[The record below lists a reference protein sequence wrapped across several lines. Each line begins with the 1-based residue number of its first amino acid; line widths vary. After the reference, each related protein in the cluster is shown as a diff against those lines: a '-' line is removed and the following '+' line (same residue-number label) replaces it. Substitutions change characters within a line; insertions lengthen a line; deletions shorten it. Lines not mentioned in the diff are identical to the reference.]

1 MVFSSLA
8 LKPRPAHPRGT
19 CQRYNTGVPLP
30 EMPVPSRES
39 QPDSP
44 ARHRHAVYASEATG
58 LLLIA
63 LLLLVLTLVRYWH
76 DIHWSLR

>member
-1 MVFSSLA
+1 M
-8 LKPRPAHPRGT
+8 
-19 CQRYNTGVPLP
+19 
-30 EMPVPSRES
+30 PSRES
-39 QPDSP
+39 QPESP